1 MKRMVW
7 EPVED
12 GEYEMGKHFHEP
24 LYIFQNLNPEICTQV
39 EYGGESIILDRDMA
53 ICRRVPAT
61 QPPQAMPYSHR
72 NGETDAPTVEGW
84 YWCYWKS
91 QDGTIDTAPGGG
103 IPMEWYN
110 GCWRDNQVGAPFKG
124 IPPAIC
130 YGPITPPWD
139 MPAPQPPQAM
149 PQPDSA
155 PIVFEVGAPEH
166 TAMARVL
173 ANTMGD
179 LSEEV
184 YAAGWMRDCEY
195 EIWQELQGEKPHWFI
210 CDANDRATLKLLS
223 GMVDGWIMWD
233 DEIGGTR
240 FVPMSEWLSRHDEWL
255 QRRPTPAP

>member
-1 MKRMVW
+1 MDSQPAQQADENGLLPCPFCGGK
-7 EPVED
+7 VEMLGD
-12 GEYEMGKHFHEP
+12 GLGG
-24 LYIFQNLNPEICTQV
+24 IEIYCGNGNCFLQV
-39 EYGGESIILDRDMA
+39 EYAHHASVEEA
-53 ICRRVPAT
+53 IATWNRRVPAT
-61 QPPQAMPYSHR
+61 QPQ
-72 NGETDAPTVEGW
+72 
-84 YWCYWKS
+84 
-91 QDGTIDTAPGGG
+91 
-103 IPMEWYN
+103 
-110 GCWRDNQVGAPFKG
+110 
-124 IPPAIC
+124 
-130 YGPITPPWD
+130 
-139 MPAPQPPQAM
+139 QAM